1 MTDKA
6 VATEILRQL
15 GGNVFIRM
23 TGAKDFGTN
32 GDNLTMTLPRN
43 NSGANRLEITL
54 DYATD
59 TYNMR
64 FFKYSKARISLN
76 TGAFSPVKIKE
87 IRSFSEVYCDQ
98 LQDIFTDVTGFDTH
112 MPRII
117 GFNC

>member
-6 VATEILRQL
+6 VATEIIRQL

-23 TGAKDFGTN
+23 TGAKDFITD

-64 FFKYSKARISLN
+64 FYKYSKPRISLK
-76 TGAFSPVKIKE
+76 TGAFIKEKVKE
-87 IRSFSEVYCDQ
+87 IRAFSEVYCDQ
-98 LQDIFTDVTGFDTH
+98 LQELFTEVTGFETH

-117 GFNC
+117 GLNC